1 MRRNRVLTV
10 ELRLIDVEDDQCDAC
25 KELTT
30 NLAKDLHA
38 AATLLCGGKSKP
50 KVYHYGESYR
60 VEIGQLVDD
69 EAKAAAAAEQA
80 KP

>member
-1 MRRNRVLTV
+1 MRKNRVLTV
-10 ELRLIDVEDDQCDAC
+10 ELRLIDVDDEQHDAC

-30 NLAKDLHA
+30 NLAQDLHA

-60 VEIGQLVDD
+60 LEVGKMVAD
-69 EAKAAAAAEQA
+69 EQQQKSE
-80 KP
+80 